1 MDWKEL
7 QENTK
12 ALAGI
17 AAQKLNTV
25 SDLAA
30 LHLRLKTLESRQR
43 ALYEDFGK
51 HAYLHFTTDDNGAQ
65 TLAKFVEAITLLN
78 REIVGLRKT
87 IQSMQT
93 KK

>member
-17 AAQKLNTV
+17 AAQKLNAA

-30 LHLRLKTLESRQR
+30 LHLRLKALEARQS
-43 ALYEDFGK
+43 ALYEEFGK
-51 HAYLHFTTDDNGAQ
+51 HAYLHFTTDDNGAES
-65 TLAKFVEAITLLN
+65 LAKYVEAITLLN
-78 REIVGLRKT
+78 REIAELQKVL
-87 IQSMQT
+87 QSMQA